1 MECSDIGIV
10 QFEVCHVSD
19 DSFEVVQS
27 LCLSF
32 LGSDGAVLQ
41 RAPGSGGLRAPS
53 PLHAKVHGP
62 TALPWWIDFPRPQS
76 ASSPWCVSCRSSL
89 HDAAMVERGRAEGQ
103 SGARTLGP
111 N

>member
-41 RAPGSGGLRAPS
+41 LAPGSGGLRAPS
-53 PLHAKVHGP
+53 GGH
-62 TALPWWIDFPRPQS
+62 
-76 ASSPWCVSCRSSL
+76 
-89 HDAAMVERGRAEGQ
+89 
-103 SGARTLGP
+103 
-111 N
+111 